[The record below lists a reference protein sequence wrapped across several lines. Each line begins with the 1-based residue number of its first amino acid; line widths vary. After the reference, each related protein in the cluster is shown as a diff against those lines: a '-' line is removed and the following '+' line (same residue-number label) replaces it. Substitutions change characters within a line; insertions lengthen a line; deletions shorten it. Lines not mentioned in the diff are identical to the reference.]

1 MRITKATEY
10 ALRALA
16 ALSEGTERVRSAPA
30 LGRTTGIPT
39 RFLAKI
45 CSRLVSAGLLVSYPG
60 ARGGFVLARPAVRIS
75 AWDVVRA
82 VEDDPRLLECLG
94 PDGTCV
100 ELATCGLRPAFER
113 AQQAMEAELA
123 RTTLDEVV
131 RLSKAFK
138 TWPRQAGA
146 PGNGNG
152 AGAACA
158 PPRPDAA
165 DRARPAST
173 RGEGAR

>member
-16 ALSEGTERVRSAPA
+16 ALSEGPERVRSAPA
-30 LGRTTGIPT
+30 LGRDTGIPT

-45 CSRLVSAGLLVSYPG
+45 CSRLVSAGLLLSYPG
-60 ARGGFVLARPAVRIS
+60 ARGGFVLARPANCIS

-94 PDGTCV
+94 PDGQCV

-138 TWPRQAGA
+138 SWPRETT
-146 PGNGNG
+146 PKSNG
-152 AGAACA
+152 AGVACA
-158 PPRPDAA
+158 PPRPDGAG
-165 DRARPAST
+165 RARPTSS